1 MTFPLSLDQC
11 LAILVDFFIAGFA
24 WAAGHWLFSKIGR

>member
-1 MTFPLSLDQC
+1 MTFPLVAQQC

-24 WAAGHWLFSKIGR
+24 WAAGHWAFSKIGR